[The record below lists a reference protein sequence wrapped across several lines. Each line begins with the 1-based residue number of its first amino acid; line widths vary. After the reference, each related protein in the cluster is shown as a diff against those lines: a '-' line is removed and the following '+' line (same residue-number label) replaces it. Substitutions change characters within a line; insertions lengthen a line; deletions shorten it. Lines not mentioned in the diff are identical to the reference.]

1 MIHQTSID
9 PQEALRCLL
18 CGEPPC
24 SAACPHGMDPGG
36 LLRSLRFDNE
46 VGAAG
51 RLLDTDVCANCPAL
65 CREACVL
72 TKRPT
77 EIKHVL
83 AALRA
88 DGTTMEILPPRPSLN
103 SSFCDVPLENPFLL
117 SSSVV
122 ASGYE
127 MIARAFSMGW
137 AGAAYK
143 TICDFIPREASP
155 RFSVLRESGHSF
167 YGFKNIEQ
175 LSVHSLEEDL
185 DILSRL
191 KRDWPTKVLI
201 ASIMGRDEAEWTRLA
216 RLCAQAGADLI
227 ECNFSCPNMEQGGLG
242 ADVGQNP
249 DLVRRYT
256 AATRAGCGI
265 PVLAKLTPNVGD
277 MVPIAMAAKAGGAD
291 GLAAINTVKSIVG
304 MNLDTYATAPSVRGL
319 SGVGGYS
326 GKAVKPI
333 ALRFVWEL
341 AGAEALGLPISGMGG
356 IETWRDAAE
365 FLLLGAGCLQVTTAV
380 MQYSY
385 RVIDDLL
392 DGLSAYMA
400 EKGFRRVEELV
411 GLGVGNVAGLDDLER
426 ASIQYPRFARER
438 CVGCSR
444 CALSCRDGG
453 HAAIEMK
460 NRRPILKAKACVGCH
475 LCVAVCPM
483 DAIRPG
489 KRISEGRAWN

>member
-1 MIHQTSID
+1 
-9 PQEALRCLL
+9 
-18 CGEPPC
+18 
-24 SAACPHGMDPGG
+24 
-36 LLRSLRFDNE
+36 
-46 VGAAG
+46 
-51 RLLDTDVCANCPAL
+51 
-65 CREACVL
+65 
-72 TKRPT
+72 
-77 EIKHVL
+77 
-83 AALRA
+83 
-88 DGTTMEILPPRPSLN
+88 
-103 SSFCDVPLENPFLL
+103 
-117 SSSVV
+117 
-122 ASGYE
+122 
-127 MIARAFSMGW
+127 
-137 AGAAYK
+137 
-143 TICDFIPREASP
+143 
-155 RFSVLRESGHSF
+155 
-167 YGFKNIEQ
+167 
-175 LSVHSLEEDL
+175 
-185 DILSRL
+185 
-191 KRDWPTKVLI
+191 
-201 ASIMGRDEAEWTRLA
+201 MGRDEAEWTRLA
-216 RLCAQAGADLI
+216 QLCAQAGADLI

-249 DLVRRYT
+249 DLVRRCT
-256 AATRAGCGI
+256 AAAKAGCGV

-277 MVPIAMAAKAGGAD
+277 MVPVAMAAKAGGAD

-341 AGAEALGLPISGMGG
+341 AGAGALGLPISGMGG

-380 MQYSY
+380 MQYGY
-385 RVIDDLL
+385 RVIDDLS

-475 LCVAVCPM
+475 LCVAVCPVG
-483 DAIRPG
+483 AIRPG
-489 KRISEGRAWN
+489 KRVSEGRTWS

>member
-1 MIHQTSID
+1 MIHQASID
-9 PQEALRCLL
+9 PQEVLRCLL

-24 SAACPHGMDPGG
+24 SAACPCGMDPGG

-51 RLLDTDVCANCPAL
+51 RLPDADVCTDCPAP

-72 TKRPT
+72 TKRPV
-77 EIKHVL
+77 EIQQVL

-88 DGTTMEILPPRPSLN
+88 DGATMEVLPPRPSLN
-103 SSFCDVPLENPFLL
+103 CSFCGVPLENPFLL

-155 RFSVLRESGHSF
+155 RFSVLRENGNSF

-191 KRDWPTKVLI
+191 KRDWPGKVLV

-249 DLVRRYT
+249 DLVRRCT
-256 AATRAGCGI
+256 AAAKAGGGI

-277 MVPIAMAAKAGGAD
+277 MVPVAMAAKAGGAD

-341 AGAEALGLPISGMGG
+341 AGAGALGLPISGMGG

-380 MQYSY
+380 MQYGY
-385 RVIDDLL
+385 RVIDDLS

-426 ASIQYPRFARER
+426 ASIQHPRFVRER

-475 LCVAVCPM
+475 LCVAVCPTGS
-483 DAIRPG
+483 IRPG
-489 KRISEGRAWN
+489 KRVSEGRAWS